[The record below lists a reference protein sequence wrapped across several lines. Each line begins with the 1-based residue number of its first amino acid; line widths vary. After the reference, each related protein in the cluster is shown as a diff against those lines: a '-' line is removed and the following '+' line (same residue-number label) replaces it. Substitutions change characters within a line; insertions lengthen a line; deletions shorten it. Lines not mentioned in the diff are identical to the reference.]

1 MDPAYFSTRVN
12 PTLNNY
18 ASNIEVI
25 ENPQFTDPVEIDW
38 LKNKISINEKEY
50 DLSYPEP
57 YFIKPGY
64 IEKICTIIGTKTG
77 IYKRRNLNDT
87 GRKGGDVQDELHRC
101 LSSEL
106 YAPKENSRRFNLSR
120 THINYLFQQAHSSVD
135 FIFANDQVKRETEH
149 EILNFLKQSLN
160 SSTSISHE
168 LFTSEENIS
177 ALQLTE
183 IFWRGGI
190 PSAFFETGHFW
201 KCYERVSLDKKEWP
215 EYGPK
220 HGFMINGFCIYPM
233 ASGEANCLMVN
244 TSINSENER
253 EQGRYFGP
261 AAVAGTRNPYLHL
274 YLQQKN
280 TPFPE
285 YFVLKLDDPAKQK
298 IMIGHYISYSENLRK
313 YITKMVVLE
322 KLSKEDQT
330 KFNFTTAADLD
341 LALKKLS
348 EYAREITY
356 NMSVEEIETVPKPI
370 RAFLADRRLNRLS
383 MPFEPINFL
392 GQLEKWMDEKH
403 KFIKDTQLGVLCKQF
418 VVVYC
423 YDENELGQTIDNL
436 DWMKVRL
443 DAMEIT
449 IDESELRYNVDYIH
463 RAEGKA
469 SKYSG
474 NVFIKTG
481 NIELLIYQSNEED
494 LKAVDRNYGL
504 LNFSIPQIDVITAES
519 HFIGILSGLGDKP
532 VTPVSYRVII
542 FMREAFL
549 KSPTKEISH
558 DNINDTCKSQIVDF
572 FNKNAA
578 NLYIKTIQ

>member
-1 MDPAYFSTRVN
+1 VEIEW
-12 PTLNNY
+12 LNNK
-18 ASNIEVI
+18 V
-25 ENPQFTDPVEIDW
+25 
-38 LKNKISINEKEY
+38 SINEKEY

-57 YFIKPGY
+57 YFIKTGY
-64 IEKICTIIGTKTG
+64 TEKICTIIGAKTG
-77 IYKRRNLNDT
+77 IYKRKNPNET
-87 GRKGGDVQDELHRC
+87 GRKSGDVQDELHRC
-101 LSSEL
+101 LSSLL
-106 YAPKENSRRFNLSR
+106 YAPKEDSRKFHLSR
-120 THINYLFQQAHSSVD
+120 THIDYLFQQAHDSVD
-135 FIFANDQVKRETEH
+135 LVYRDDQVKKEAEH
-149 EILNFLKQSLN
+149 KILNFLKQSLN
-160 SSTSISHE
+160 SSTSISQE
-168 LFTSEENIS
+168 LFTGEDNIS

-183 IFWRGGI
+183 DFWRKGI

-215 EYGPK
+215 ESGPK
-220 HGFMINGFCIYPM
+220 HGFMINGVCIYPLD
-233 ASGEANCLMVN
+233 SGEANCLMVN

-253 EQGRYFGP
+253 EPGRYFGP
-261 AAVAGTRNPYLHL
+261 AVVTGTRTPYLHL

-280 TPFPE
+280 IPFPE
-285 YFVLKLDDPAKQK
+285 YFVLKMDDPARQK
-298 IMIGHYISYSENLRK
+298 IMIGHYISYSESLRK

-322 KLSKEDQT
+322 KLNKEDQT

-341 LALKKLS
+341 LVLKKLS
-348 EYAREITY
+348 EYTHEINY
-356 NMSVEEIETVPKPI
+356 KMSVKDIDTIPKPI

-383 MPFEPINFL
+383 MPSEPINFL

-403 KFIKDTQLGVLCKQF
+403 KFIKDTQLEVLCKQF

-423 YDENELGQTIDNL
+423 YDENDLGQTIDNL
-436 DWMKVRL
+436 DWAKVRL
-443 DAMEIT
+443 DTMEIT
-449 IDESELRYNVDYIH
+449 MDESELRYNVDYVH

-481 NIELLIYQSNEED
+481 NLELLIYQSNEED

-519 HFIGILSGLGDKP
+519 HFTGILSGLGDKP

-549 KSPTKEISH
+549 KSATKEITH
-558 DNINDTCKSQIVDF
+558 DNINDSCKLQVVEF
-572 FNKNAA
+572 FKDNAG
-578 NLYIKTIQ
+578 NLYIKTLQ